1 MKRFLLIFLLFFNF
15 SYSAYYNE
23 QGTPISWNE
32 FHLKMNYCY
41 SAVLER
47 NRFYKS
53 GTYNEEYG
61 DYDFNGL
68 PLQPLELTAKSG
80 NFALGVSEIVIEC
93 TMTPAGYSSIGDEDA
108 IYENTKF
115 GSAEKPTGYKRSPLD
130 KCNNHD
136 YFRYGDTYLIQCDP
150 VTGVWSYVENS
161 VASSFNFRSW
171 NYDCKIPKSKLGV
184 GWCRIGGNLQPLVEM
199 SSSQCYAQ
207 KGQYY
212 SPNRKYSGS
221 SYTHIF
227 IGKVNVGLTITDAG
241 FLYGTFACVLGDNE
255 TNKYSQ
261 SINTIAPVRTCTGD
275 NCYNN
280 QIKFDPNNIEE
291 YKNAVGGTGGGTGG
305 TGGGLTLAEIEPKFA
320 EIITDLQTVK
330 NNNSTT
336 SSQLLGK
343 VSDVESSLLLTNE
356 NIAISKEVL
365 ETKLNQAIQNQ
376 DLISQKITDSEET
389 LKLEFHGVATQSK
402 DEIIDHQTDLNNELK
417 SELEANKQLI
427 SDLENQISNYEAGNI
442 EARNN
447 ILGGLVGLENQLNGL
462 NSKLDGLASGGGTGG
477 TGGNDDVLAG
487 LGNIDNTLKDGLF
500 DDNQN
505 PYLKNI
511 DDSLKK
517 GQETPEDTGAINS
530 LVGGELGF
538 SSNKY
543 NNVLNVGF
551 CSRPN
556 NITMNLMGQT
566 FTLIDFS
573 YIDPYVSYIRGLLL
587 TISGLLGFFI
597 FLRGAR

>member
-1 MKRFLLIFLLFFNF
+1 MKRFLLISFLFLNSLFADW
-15 SYSAYYNE
+15 Y
-23 QGTPISWNE
+23 P
-32 FHLKMNYCY
+32 
-41 SAVLER
+41 
-47 NRFYKS
+47 
-53 GTYNEEYG
+53 
-61 DYDFNGL
+61 
-68 PLQPLELTAKSG
+68 
-80 NFALGVSEIVIEC
+80 LGVSIGGDEWALRMKYCDHANFQWNETVGDENWRTGDAPLIPKLLQEEGQFYVLGIGELAIEC
-93 TMTPAGYSSIGDEDA
+93 TSGNDA
-108 IYENTKF
+108 YTKF
-115 GSAEKPTGYKRSPLD
+115 PSNGTNNVNYSGYKRSMLD
-130 KCNNHD
+130 KCNGLD
-136 YFRYGDTYLIQCDP
+136 IFCDTYSACIQCNP
-150 VTGVWSYVENS
+150 VTGEFTYVEES
-161 VASSFNFRSW
+161 VGGSLSDTTWKFDCRTPDNQYPPANIGICSW
-171 NYDCKIPKSKLGV
+171 
-184 GWCRIGGNLQPLVEM
+184 GNLGNWEERTKEDCLNNIAGASWRPWNAW
-199 SSSQCYAQ
+199 Y
-207 KGQYY
+207 K
-212 SPNRKYSGS
+212 GS
-221 SYTHIF
+221 SYTNLF
-227 IGKVNVGLTITDAG
+227 VGKVKLGGKDIDAG
-241 FLYGTFACVLGDNE
+241 FLYGSFACVRGEE
-255 TNKYSQ
+255 TNSKYSQ
-261 SINTIAPVRTCTGD
+261 NIKMSSPIRTCVGD
-275 NCYNN
+275 GCLNDTLH
-280 QIKFDPNNIEE
+280 FDPNDIALLN
-291 YKNAVGGTGGGTGG
+291 NLPVGGGTGGGTGG
-305 TGGGLTLAEIEPKFA
+305 TGGGGASLSDLEPKFA
-320 EIITDLQTVK
+320 EIK
-330 NNNSTT
+330 NDINQINHNNTTSTT
-336 SSQLLGK
+336 QLLGK
-343 VSDVESSLLLTNE
+343 IADTQTSLLLANE

-376 DLISQKITDSEET
+376 DLLSQKITDSEET

-402 DEIIDHQTDLNNELK
+402 DEIIDNQTDLNNELK

-427 SDLENQISNYEAGNI
+427 TDLENQISNYEAGNI

-462 NSKLDGLASGGGTGG
+462 NSKLDGLASGGETGG

-487 LGNIDNTLKDGLF
+487 LGNIDNTLKHGLF

-543 NNVLNVGF
+543 QNVLNVGF

-587 TISGLLGFFI
+587 TIAGLLGFFI

>member
-1 MKRFLLIFLLFFNF
+1 MKRFLLILFLFINHLFSA
-15 SYSAYYNE
+15 SYNQ

-32 FHLKMNYCY
+32 FHVKMNYCY
-41 SAVLER
+41 SAILER
-47 NRFYKS
+47 NRFYSS
-53 GTYNEEYG
+53 GTYNERYG

-68 PLQPLELTAKSG
+68 PLQPLDITTSSAD
-80 NFALGVSEIVIEC
+80 FALGVSEIVIEC
-93 TMTPAGYSSIGDEDA
+93 RMTPAGYVSLAEEDA

-115 GSAEKPTGYKRSPLD
+115 GPAEKPTGYKRSPLD

-136 YFRYGDTYLIQCDP
+136 FFRGGDTYLIQCDP

-161 VASSFNFRSW
+161 IASSFNFRSW
-171 NYDCKIPKSKLGV
+171 NYDCKIPKSELGL
-184 GWCRIGGNLQPLVEM
+184 GWCRIGGNPLVEM
-199 SSSQCYAQ
+199 SSTQCYAQ
-207 KGQYY
+207 DGQYY
-212 SPNRKYSGS
+212 SPNREYSGS

-241 FLYGTFACVLGDNE
+241 FLYGSFACVVGDNE

-261 SINTIAPVRTCTGD
+261 TINTIAPVRTCTGD

-280 QIKFDPNNIEE
+280 QIKFDPNDIQE
-291 YKNAVGGTGGGTGG
+291 YKNGTDGTGGTGG
-305 TGGGLTLAEIEPKFA
+305 TGGGLTLADIDPKFA

-336 SSQLLGK
+336 SSQILGK
-343 VSDVESSLLLTNE
+343 ISDVESSLLLTNE

-365 ETKLNQAIQNQ
+365 EAKLDEAKQNQ
-376 DLISQKITDSEET
+376 DLLSQKITDSEEA
-389 LKLEFHGVATQSK
+389 LKLEFQGVATQSK
-402 DEIIDHQTDLNNELK
+402 DEIIDNQTDLNNELK
-417 SELEANKQLI
+417 TELEANKQLI
-427 SDLENQISNYEAGNI
+427 TDLENQISNYEAGNI

-447 ILGGLVGLENQLNGL
+447 ILGGLVGLENQLAGL
-462 NSKLDGLASGGGTGG
+462 ENQLAGLDAKLDGL
-477 TGGNDDVLAG
+477 GNGENGELLEG
-487 LGNIDNTLKDGLF
+487 LGNIDQTLKDGLF

-538 SSNKY
+538 ASNKY
-543 NNVLNVGF
+543 QNILNVGF

-573 YIDPYVSYIRGLLL
+573 YIDTYVSYIRGLLM
-587 TISGLLGFFI
+587 TIAGLLGFLI

>member
-1 MKRFLLIFLLFFNF
+1 
-15 SYSAYYNE
+15 
-23 QGTPISWNE
+23 
-32 FHLKMNYCY
+32 MNYCY
-41 SAVLER
+41 SAILER
-47 NRFYKS
+47 NRFYSS
-53 GTYNEEYG
+53 GTYNERYG

-68 PLQPLELTAKSG
+68 PLQPLDITTSSAD
-80 NFALGVSEIVIEC
+80 FALGVSELVIEC
-93 TMTPAGYSSIGDEDA
+93 RMTPAGYVSLAEEDP

-115 GSAEKPTGYKRSPLD
+115 GPAEKPTGYKRSPLD

-136 YFRYGDTYLIQCDP
+136 FFRGGDTYLIQCDP

-161 VASSFNFRSW
+161 IASSFNFRSW
-171 NYDCKIPKSKLGV
+171 NYNCKIPKSKLGL
-184 GWCRIGGNLQPLVEM
+184 GWCRIGGNLKPLVEM
-199 SSSQCYAQ
+199 SSTECYAQ

-212 SPNRKYSGS
+212 SPNREYSGS

-241 FLYGTFACVLGDNE
+241 FLYGSFACVRGE
-255 TNKYSQ
+255 PTNSKYSQ
-261 SINTIAPVRTCTGD
+261 NIKMSSPIRTCVGD
-275 NCYNN
+275 GCLNDTLH
-280 QIKFDPNNIEE
+280 FDPNDIALLNN
-291 YKNAVGGTGGGTGG
+291 KPVGGGTGGGTGG
-305 TGGGLTLAEIEPKFA
+305 TGGGGASLSDLEPKFA
-320 EIITDLQTVK
+320 EIK
-330 NNNSTT
+330 NDINKINHNNTTSTT
-336 SSQLLGK
+336 QLLGK
-343 VSDVESSLLLTNE
+343 IADTQTSLLLANQ

-365 ETKLNQAIQNQ
+365 ETKLNQSIQNQ
-376 DLISQKITDSEET
+376 DLLSQKITDSEET
-389 LKLEFHGVATQSK
+389 LKLEFHGVAKQNK
-402 DEIIDHQTDLNNELK
+402 DEIIDNQTDLNNELK

-511 DDSLKK
+511 EDRLKK

-538 SSNKY
+538 ASNKY
-543 NNVLNVGF
+543 QNILNVGF
-551 CSRPN
+551 CSKPN

-573 YIDPYVSYIRGLLL
+573 YIDPYVTYIRGLLM
-587 TISGLLGFFI
+587 TIAGLLGFLI

>member
-1 MKRFLLIFLLFFNF
+1 MKRFLLIFLLSFNF
-15 SYSAYYNE
+15 
-23 QGTPISWNE
+23 I
-32 FHLKMNYCY
+32 
-41 SAVLER
+41 
-47 NRFYKS
+47 
-53 GTYNEEYG
+53 
-61 DYDFNGL
+61 
-68 PLQPLELTAKSG
+68 
-80 NFALGVSEIVIEC
+80 FANWYPLGVSIGGDEWALRMKYCDHANFQWNETVGDENWRTGDAPLIPKLLQEEGQFYVLGIGELAIEC
-93 TMTPAGYSSIGDEDA
+93 TSGNDA
-108 IYENTKF
+108 YTKF
-115 GSAEKPTGYKRSPLD
+115 PSSGTNNVNYSGYKRSMLD
-130 KCNNHD
+130 KCNGLD
-136 YFRYGDTYLIQCDP
+136 IFCDTYSACIQCNP
-150 VTGVWSYVENS
+150 VTGEFTYVEES
-161 VASSFNFRSW
+161 VGGSLSDTTWKFDCRTPDNQYPPANIGICSW
-171 NYDCKIPKSKLGV
+171 
-184 GWCRIGGNLQPLVEM
+184 GNLGNWEERTKEDCLNNIPGA
-199 SSSQCYAQ
+199 SWRPWNAWY
-207 KGQYY
+207 K
-212 SPNRKYSGS
+212 GS
-221 SYTHIF
+221 SYTNLF
-227 IGKVNVGLTITDAG
+227 VGKVKLGGKDIDAG
-241 FLYGTFACVLGDNE
+241 FLYGSFACVRGEE
-255 TNKYSQ
+255 TNSKYSQ
-261 SINTIAPVRTCTGD
+261 NIKMSSPIRTCVGD
-275 NCYNN
+275 GCLNDTLH
-280 QIKFDPNNIEE
+280 FDPNDIALLN
-291 YKNAVGGTGGGTGG
+291 NLPVGGGTGGGTGG
-305 TGGGLTLAEIEPKFA
+305 TGGGGASLSDLEPKFA
-320 EIITDLQTVK
+320 EIK
-330 NNNSTT
+330 NDINQINHNNTTSTT
-336 SSQLLGK
+336 QLLGK
-343 VSDVESSLLLTNE
+343 IADTQASLLLANE

-376 DLISQKITDSEET
+376 DLLSQKITDSEET

-402 DEIIDHQTDLNNELK
+402 DEIKDHQTDLNNELK

-487 LGNIDNTLKDGLF
+487 LGNIDQTLKDGLF

-511 DDSLKK
+511 DDTLKK

-573 YIDPYVSYIRGLLL
+573 YIDTYVSYIRGLLM
-587 TISGLLGFFI
+587 TIAGLLGFFI